1 MRAALVPMGAGE
13 GSRLLHGAL
22 LFGAQGVGGGTGCVQ
37 HAVGVAEPVELLMRF
52 LAADLEPFLLGF
64 ALDALLLEVCVEV
77 GVAEGSSAVLPRGV
91 AAPLQMPLNVGGV
104 RLLLD
109 ALAHVLLGVADLGP
123 TVMAGDL
130 GRSVGIDLWHR
141 GSGGLDD
148 LRDVDARHG

>member
-1 MRAALVPMGAGE
+1 
-13 GSRLLHGAL
+13 
-22 LFGAQGVGGGTGCVQ
+22 
-37 HAVGVAEPVELLMRF
+37 MRF

-64 ALDALLLEVCVEV
+64 ALDALLLKISMEV
-77 GVAEGSSAVLPRGV
+77 GVAERARAVFPRGV

-109 ALAHVLLGVADLGP
+109 ALAHVLLGVADFGP
-123 TVMAGDL
+123 AVMTGDL
-130 GRSVGIDLWHR
+130 GRGVGIDLRNH